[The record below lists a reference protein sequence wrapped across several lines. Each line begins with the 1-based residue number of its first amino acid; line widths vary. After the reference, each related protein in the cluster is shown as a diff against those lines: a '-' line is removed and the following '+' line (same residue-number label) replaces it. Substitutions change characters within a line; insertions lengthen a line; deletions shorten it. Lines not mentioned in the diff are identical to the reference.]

1 MSPGGEREACGAGPP
16 AAGVS
21 EAGDPSSGPRS
32 QQREPA
38 KIGEPPGELNPQQH
52 RGLRSCVTQHFR
64 GRKLVACVRW

>member
-1 MSPGGEREACGAGPP
+1 MRGRAARCRRERGR
-16 AAGVS
+16 
-21 EAGDPSSGPRS
+21 RS